1 MQIIIDAYKKT
12 KHLHHAYLIE
22 GERQAVFA
30 KLSIFLKEEIGVESI
45 GNPDFWHG
53 EFEKFGIDEG
63 RQLKDLQSKRGVTGL
78 PRVFIISTHF
88 FTKEAQNALLK
99 VFEEPTENTHFFLI
113 TSSAENILPT
123 LKSRL
128 FIVSD
133 ESISNISQECAVQA
147 DKFLHSNIAE
157 RIKIIK
163 PLIENKDKVKTIAF
177 LDALET
183 LLYQTLRKGNP
194 CAKGPKG
201 PCSESEQDPF
211 EQGLPLRRIKY
222 DDIFNDIIK
231 CRSYLYGNASSVKM
245 ILEHLAIT
253 APRL

>member
-22 GERQAVFA
+22 GERQA
-30 KLSIFLKEEIGVESI
+30 IFLKLSRFLKDELGVTADSR
-45 GNPDFWHG
+45 NPDFWYG
-53 EFEKFGIDEG
+53 EFEKFGINEG
-63 RQLKDLQSKRGVTGL
+63 RQIKSLQCKRSVTGL
-78 PRVFIISTHF
+78 PRVFIIATYF
-88 FTKEAQNALLK
+88 FTKEAQNTLLK
-99 VFEEPTENTHFFLI
+99 VFEEPTEDTHFFLI
-113 TSSAENILPT
+113 TSSAEKILPT

-128 FIVSD
+128 FIASD
-133 ESISNISQECAVQA
+133 KSISDLSEENVAQA
-147 DKFLHSNIAE
+147 DQFLHGNVAE

-183 LLYQTLRKGNP
+183 LLHQVLSEVVLSKGY
-194 CAKGPKG
+194 
-201 PCSESEQDPF
+201 PCSKSEQDPF
-211 EQGLPLRRIKY
+211 EQGLPLLKLKY
-222 DDIFNDIIK
+222 IDIFNDIIK
-231 CRSYLYGNASSVKM
+231 YRSYLYGNAPSVKM

>member
-22 GERQAVFA
+22 GERRAVFT
-30 KLSIFLKEEIGVESI
+30 KLSIFLEKEIGIENI

-53 EFEKFGIDEG
+53 EFEKFGINEG

-88 FTKEAQNALLK
+88 FTKEAQNTLLK
-99 VFEEPTENTHFFLI
+99 VFEEPSEDTHFFLI
-113 TSSAENILPT
+113 TSSAEKILPT
-123 LKSRL
+123 LRSRL

-133 ESISNISQECAVQA
+133 ESISDLSEENVERA
-147 DKFLHSNIAE
+147 DKFLHGNVAE

-163 PLIENKDKVKTIAF
+163 PLVENKDKTKTIAF

-183 LLYQTLRKGNP
+183 VLHHKGTSCFLSRFTHKKTMSHDSNNT
-194 CAKGPKG
+194 KK
-201 PCSESEQDPF
+201 EQKH
-211 EQGLPLRRIKY
+211 I
-222 DDIFNDIIK
+222 DIFNDIIK
-231 CRSYLYGNASSVKM
+231 CRSYLYGNAPSVKM
-245 ILEHLAIT
+245 ILEHLAVT
-253 APRL
+253 VRRL